1 MDHSLSKECRFR
13 CVVTAIVKRKRL
25 ETSSRGVYC
34 SPEAALL
41 GPGSFRAISDHQ
53 CFAKCGSSTPP
64 SAKMGM
70 LAPSLTVLWLQCVPA
85 QTFPSHT
92 NGMQQAVKCSRNP
105 KVRILGTICKC
116 RICHAR
122 PFGTARRFAGTL
134 GHATDHR
141 LGNLDLCCPLQMAP
155 DAHCHKRRK
164 SST

>member
-13 CVVTAIVKRKRL
+13 CVVTAIVKCKRL

-34 SPEAALL
+34 SPEATLL

-92 NGMQQAVKCSRNP
+92 NGMQQAVKCSRNQSQNP
-105 KVRILGTICKC
+105 W
-116 RICHAR
+116 H
-122 PFGTARRFAGTL
+122 
-134 GHATDHR
+134 
-141 LGNLDLCCPLQMAP
+141 NLQMSHLPCKASWNCEAICRNTWACYGP
-155 DAHCHKRRK
+155 
-164 SST
+164 